1 MQALL
6 DLAARTGRHVGT
18 HISLLLASLE
28 AAGLLPS
35 EAEAQ
40 EELGAG
46 LREPASPGEDAL
58 EDVFGF
64 DDAHHMVGRQAG
76 EAGSPACDALRGICA
91 HVS

>member
-35 EAEAQ
+35 ETEAQ

-46 LREPASPGEDAL
+46 LREPASSG